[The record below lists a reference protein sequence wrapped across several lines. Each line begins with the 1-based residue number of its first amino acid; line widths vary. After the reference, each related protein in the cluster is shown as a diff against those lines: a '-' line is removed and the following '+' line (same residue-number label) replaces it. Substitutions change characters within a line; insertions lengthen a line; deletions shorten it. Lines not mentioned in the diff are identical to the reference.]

1 MSSLDDAGF
10 REHYNIQT
18 IRRNDP
24 KQIEFKDVYFF
35 FLQKERSSEKTGLP
49 SLKSRH

>member
-35 FLQKERSSEKTGLP
+35 FYR
-49 SLKSRH
+49 KSVQVKKRDCRL